1 MSVTEKQLLKVCIS
15 TAMIGL
21 CMLFIYSNLQTF
33 EVTKTLEDTKNDQ
46 TVKLQGTVIK
56 YTNMEN
62 LSFITIANQKIET
75 TPVILFK
82 DREIYLHEGDYVE
95 ITGTVE
101 TYKGEKELIASV
113 IEIKGR

>member
-1 MSVTEKQLLKVCIS
+1 MNITEKQLLKVCIS

-21 CMLFIYSNLQTF
+21 CILFFYSNIQTF
-33 EVTKTLEDTKNDQ
+33 EVTKTLEHTKNDQ
-46 TVKLQGTVIK
+46 SVKLQGTVLK
-56 YTNMEN
+56 YTDMEN
-62 LSFITIANQKIET
+62 LSFITIANEKIET

-82 DREIYLHEGDYVE
+82 DRDIYLNEGDYVE

-101 TYKGEKELIASV
+101 TYKGEKELIANK